1 MSTITSPQEKK
12 KLSLQKDRR
21 NMYGESP
28 HASRKNIKRGKQNQH
43 QEERRASN
51 QALALIDSHCSEE
64 QMIASEIAAIT
75 TAKIHRLDGF
85 KKDADRPL
93 GDFIERQ
100 QHRRLRAGMHKAG
113 LTGEHEAGVSQEQ

>member
-12 KLSLQKDRR
+12 RLSLQKDRR

-28 HASRKNIKRGKQNQH
+28 HSSRKNIRRGKQNQH

-51 QALALIDSHCSEE
+51 QALAQIDSQCSEE
-64 QMIASEIAAIT
+64 QMITSEIAAIT
-75 TAKIHRLDGF
+75 TAKRHRLDGF
-85 KKDADRPL
+85 RKDADRPL

-100 QHRRLRAGMHKAG
+100 QLRRQRVGMHDA
-113 LTGEHEAGVSQEQ
+113 SPI